1 MRQQLP
7 LKTFVALL
15 VACLVSA
22 LVTGVASRFMGIDV
36 GYMEAGTAFAFAA
49 SVLSLKH
56 NSSLV
61 MSATLGAAMLAFF
74 LFGWQMFAF
83 GAIIFTIGRMLATKI
98 SEATFASA
106 MFCLVFVGLSIFNSL
121 EIAMVVASR

>member
-1 MRQQLP
+1 MTKQVP

-22 LVTGVASRFMGIDV
+22 LITGIASRFMGIDV
-36 GYMEAGTAFAFAA
+36 RYLEAGTAFAFAISFLA
-49 SVLSLKH
+49 IKQ

-61 MSATLGAAMLAFF
+61 MSSTLGAAMLAFY
-74 LFGWQMFAF
+74 LCDWQMFAF

-98 SEATFASA
+98 SEATFAAA
-106 MFCLVFVGLSIFNSL
+106 MLCLVLVGFSIFNSL